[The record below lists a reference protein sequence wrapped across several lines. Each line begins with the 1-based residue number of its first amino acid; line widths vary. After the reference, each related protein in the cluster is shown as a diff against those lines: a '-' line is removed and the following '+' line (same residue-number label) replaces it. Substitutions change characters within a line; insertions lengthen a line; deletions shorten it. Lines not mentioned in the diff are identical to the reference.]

1 MVIRAPDGANN
12 EIYERRE
19 RENEK
24 GEKIC
29 ELTVGVFHLS
39 SSKRDVVSRS
49 FLQGI
54 TLEHEVTKLCKV
66 FFSAHCFG
74 TKAERDHECIEQLL
88 EGCGVQLLP
97 ARHYI

>member
-39 SSKRDVVSRS
+39 SSKGGVVSKS
-49 FLQGI
+49 FLHGI
-54 TLEHEVTKLCKV
+54 TFQHKVTKWQNC
-66 FFSAHCFG
+66 
-74 TKAERDHECIEQLL
+74 
-88 EGCGVQLLP
+88 
-97 ARHYI
+97 